1 MRPSALLR
9 LVALLSVVVL
19 SLGLAAC
26 GSGAEEKE
34 EIEGSGQA
42 HSGFAE
48 TEGIYVEVDGLKY
61 QVQVSRQLNPLT
73 QDDEEYL
80 EGVPQDDSTLG
91 PEQEWFGVF
100 MRVENDGEEP
110 HDAAGEFEIHDTQ
123 ENVYTPVELP
133 EANPFAYQPSTVQ
146 PGDLIPVRD
155 SAGGERSPN
164 GQLILFKVQRF
175 SLDTRP
181 LELYVEG
188 PDGGLGII
196 NLDV

>member
-1 MRPSALLR
+1 MRPSVLLR
-9 LVALLSVVVL
+9 LAALLAVLVLSVALT
-19 SLGLAAC
+19 AC

-61 QVQVSRQLNPLT
+61 QVQVSRQLNALT
-73 QDDEEYL
+73 KDDEEYL
-80 EGVPQDDSTLG
+80 EGVAEDDSTLG
-91 PEQEWFGVF
+91 PEQEWFAIF
-100 MRVENDGEEP
+100 MRVENDTDEP
-110 HDAAGEFEIHDTQ
+110 HEAAGEFEIHDTQ

-133 EANPFAYQPSTVQ
+133 ESNAFSYQPATVQ
-146 PGDLIPVRD
+146 PGDLIPAVD
-155 SAGGERSPN
+155 SAGAERSPY
-164 GQLILFKVQRF
+164 GQVILFKVERF
-175 SLDTRP
+175 SLDNRP

-188 PDGGLGII
+188 PDGGTGII

>member
-9 LVALLSVVVL
+9 LAALLCFAVL
-19 SLGLAAC
+19 SLALVAC
-26 GSGAEEKE
+26 GSGGEEKE

-61 QVQVSRQLNPLT
+61 QVQVSRQLNALSL
-73 QDDEEYL
+73 DDEEYL
-80 EGVPQDDSTLG
+80 QGLSEDDSTLG
-91 PEQEWFGVF
+91 PEQEWFAIF
-100 MRVENDGEEP
+100 MRVENDGSEP
-110 HDAAGEFEIHDTQ
+110 HEAAGEFEIHDTQ

-133 EANPFAYQPSTVQ
+133 ESNAFAYRPSTLQ
-146 PGDLIPVRD
+146 PGDLIPD
-155 SAGGERSPN
+155 IDTASGERSPY
-164 GQLILFKVQRF
+164 GSVILFKVERF
-175 SLDTRP
+175 SLDNRP

-188 PDGGLGII
+188 PHGGTGII

>member
-9 LVALLSVVVL
+9 LVALLCVLVL
-19 SLGLAAC
+19 SLALTAC
-26 GSGAEEKE
+26 GSGSEKE

-61 QVQVSRQLNPLT
+61 QVQISRQLNPRT
-73 QDDEEYL
+73 PDDAAYL
-80 EGVPQDDSTLG
+80 EGIPEDERQLG
-91 PEQEWFGVF
+91 PEQEWFAIF
-100 MRVENDGEEP
+100 MRVENDGEEE

-133 EANPFAYQPSTVQ
+133 ETNAFSYQPATVR
-146 PGDLIPVRD
+146 PGDLIPLEN
-155 SAGGERSPN
+155 SPGGERPPY
-164 GQLILFKVQRF
+164 GLVILFKVERF
-175 SLDTRP
+175 SLDNRP

-188 PDGGLGII
+188 PDGGTGII